1 MKTKQET
8 TDTFDKVLFSLNKK
22 NPLYCKV
29 QCFLLFCGNDMMFEM
44 LPHECL

>member
-22 NPLYCKV
+22 KK
-29 QCFLLFCGNDMMFEM
+29 LFIVRYSAFCYFVEM
-44 LPHECL
+44 T